1 MAAKAKKRASRTGA
15 RRATRKK
22 SNLPAGIS
30 RIDQA
35 STRTH
40 GFFVRV
46 GYHRTRDGKW
56 RPKQRSFFGD
66 AGHYVP
72 MQATTRHVV
81 GFTRGDEVAV
91 LVTRAPR
98 RLEAAGGWEHQTV
111 ILPDGLWR
119 DELTDTLYEG
129 GTVRCS
135 DVFETMPVALLRRV
149 HI

>member
-1 MAAKAKKRASRTGA
+1 MANVPEHDMAAKKAKRASRGGA

-22 SNLPAGIS
+22 SSNLPAGIS

-66 AGHYVP
+66 AGHGGKAKALKA
-72 MQATTRHVV
+72 ATKWLKSV
-81 GFTRGDEVAV
+81 
-91 LVTRAPR
+91 
-98 RLEAAGGWEHQTV
+98 
-111 ILPDGLWR
+111 
-119 DELTDTLYEG
+119 
-129 GTVRCS
+129 S
-135 DVFETMPVALLRRV
+135 KK
-149 HI
+149 